1 MNRRHFFRVGA
12 CSALGVSVS
21 GWFDAFAE
29 TAAKSPQRKGSCILL
44 WMNGGPSQI
53 DTFDPKPN
61 HPNGGPVKP
70 IATAAPGLMFSEYLP
85 QLAKQAKHLAV
96 IRGMSTKEGDHG
108 RATYLMRIGTLPQG
122 AIQYPFIGASI
133 AKELSPPDAELPD
146 VVSIAP
152 FRFFNQAAFSS
163 GFLGPRYAPLFIGE
177 SNFNQ
182 PDQAPNFY
190 EQVLRVADIDRPAE
204 VDAAHHDA
212 RVGLLEDLEHGFRA
226 GRPDGTAAS
235 HHSAY
240 ERAVRMMKSDSARA
254 FKLDEEPDKIR
265 DHYGR
270 NIFGQG
276 CLLARRLVERGVPFV
291 EVTLANAPGVQG
303 GWDTHNNNFDQVKSL
318 CGILDPAWA
327 TLMDDLKQRGLLE
340 TTTVVWM
347 GEFGRTPRIN
357 QGRGRDHFPNAWSVV
372 VGGGKIKGGQTVGRT
387 SIDGGTVEDR
397 PVSVP
402 DLLATVCKSLGID
415 PMKQNLSNVGRPIRI
430 VDKAARPINEILS

>member
-1 MNRRHFFRVGA
+1 MNRRHFLRVGT

-21 GWFDAFAE
+21 GWFDALAE
-29 TAAKSPQRKGSCILL
+29 SVAKSPQRKGSCILL

-61 HPNGGPVKP
+61 HPNGGPLKP
-70 IATAAPGLMFSEYLP
+70 IQTAAPGVMFSEYLP
-85 QLAKQAKHLAV
+85 QLAKHARHLAI

-108 RATYLMRIGTLPQG
+108 RATYLMRIGTTPQG
-122 AIQYPFIGASI
+122 AIQYPFIGSSI

-152 FRFFNQAAFSS
+152 FRLFNQQAYSS
-163 GFLGPRYAPLFIGE
+163 GFLGPRYAPLIIGE
-177 SNFNQ
+177 STFGQ
-182 PDQAPNFY
+182 PDQATNFY

-204 VDAAHHDA
+204 VDSAHHDA
-212 RVGLLEDLEHGFRA
+212 RVGLLNDLEEGFHV

-240 ERAVRMMKSDSARA
+240 ERAVRMMKSASARA
-254 FKLDEEPDKIR
+254 FKLDEEPDKVR
-265 DHYGR
+265 DRYGR
-270 NIFGQG
+270 NLFGQG

-291 EVTLANAPGVQG
+291 EVTMSNIPGVQV
-303 GWDTHNNNFDQVKSL
+303 GWDTHNNNFAQVKQL
-318 CGILDPAWA
+318 CSVLDPAWA
-327 TLMDDLKQRGLLE
+327 SLMDDLKQRGLLD
-340 TTTVVWM
+340 TTTVLWM

-357 QGRGRDHFPNAWSVV
+357 QAGGRDHFPNAWSVV
-372 VGGGKIKGGQTVGRT
+372 VGGGKIKGGQVVGRT
-387 SIDGGTVEDR
+387 SVDGATVEDR
-397 PVSVP
+397 PVAVT
-402 DLLATVCKSLGID
+402 DLLATVCKSLGVD